1 MVPEQKSP
9 SRVDTRTRAALF
21 LGAAVLLVLAFAIG
35 RFSAPDEETDSN
47 PPTTATADPGK
58 ELETDYPHSKDGAVV
73 AAAAYQRALAN
84 PAILRPGEIKM
95 RIDAIATPDY
105 ADEML
110 EASQPGADRLMAEP
124 IGEGVQQGIPTVY
137 AGVPIAYRVLSYT
150 PDRARIQN
158 WGFTIVG
165 NVSTVKP
172 AAYFGTGTIELVWQ
186 DGAWKIASSK
196 AAFGPTPETRTPEEG
211 AEGFDLQDLAD
222 DFGLYGI
229 AP

>member
-1 MVPEQKSP
+1 MVQKQRSP
-9 SRVDTRTRAALF
+9 SQGDARKRTALF
-21 LGAAVLLVLAFAIG
+21 LGAAVLLILAFVIG
-35 RFSAPDEETDSN
+35 RLSAPEDEAQSS
-47 PPTTATADPGK
+47 PPATASAAPGD
-58 ELETDYPHSKDGAVV
+58 ELEADFPRSKDGAIV

-84 PAILRPGEIKM
+84 PAILRPGGMKNRVE
-95 RIDAIATPDY
+95 AIATHDY

-110 EASQPGADRLMAEP
+110 EANQPGTDRLMAGP
-124 IGEGVQQGIPTVY
+124 LGEGVRNGIPTVY
-137 AGVPIAYRVLSYT
+137 SGVPIAYRVLSYS

-165 NVSTVKP
+165 NVSTVEP
-172 AAYFGTGTIELVWQ
+172 VAYFGTGTIDLVWR
-186 DGAWKIASSK
+186 DGRWKIASSK
-196 AAFGPTPETRTPEEG
+196 AAFGPTPQTRTPEEG